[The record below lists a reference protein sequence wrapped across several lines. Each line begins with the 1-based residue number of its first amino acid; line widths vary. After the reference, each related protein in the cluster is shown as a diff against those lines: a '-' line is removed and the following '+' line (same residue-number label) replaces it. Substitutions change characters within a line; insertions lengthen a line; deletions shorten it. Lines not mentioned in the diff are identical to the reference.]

1 VQDIEGL
8 DRAYTAFTG
17 QKAERED
24 SHNVTF
30 GKVGQ
35 TYVDKEG
42 VQRTMS
48 LRDVKEMNKE
58 AASNIGKD
66 VVAKMTNPVE
76 GGALTTKEE
85 EKRRNS
91 LPPNNQDSDLNK

>member
-1 VQDIEGL
+1 MQDIEVL

-17 QKAERED
+17 QKAERDDIGEI
-24 SHNVTF
+24 NF
-30 GKVGQ
+30 GKIGQ
-35 TYVDKEG
+35 TYTDEKGEQKTVTASMAKE
-42 VQRTMS
+42 
-48 LRDVKEMNKE
+48 KNKK
-58 AASNIGKD
+58 AASKIGKD

-76 GGALTTKEE
+76 DGALTTKEE